1 MKIEL
6 SKESLAIVLEHKK
19 EKSPHEF
26 VNEII
31 VKSFEKQEPLQPMTK
46 QRVRH
51 KKAKKLSLQEVEM
64 CKKLVFVDGRTM
76 SDAARLFDVSS
87 NQVAEKIG
95 WRTHQRI
102 KTSE

>member
-6 SKESLAIVLEHKK
+6 SKEALAIVLEHKK

-26 VNEII
+26 ANEII
-31 VKSFEKQEPLQPMTK
+31 VKAFEKQEPPQPTAK

-51 KKAKKLSLQEVEM
+51 KKAKKLSAQEVEM

-76 SDAARLFDVSS
+76 NHVAKLFDVSG

-95 WRTHQRI
+95 WRAHKRI
-102 KTSE
+102 KADQ